1 VYKNHEIKQLGR
13 MKENGATTWC
23 PPYKQGCGAFDMG
36 KRTVV
41 LIAPWLK
48 LKQSFLSSSHKFDT
62 HIFHCAFD

>member
-1 VYKNHEIKQLGR
+1 MVQLPSAHLIN
-13 MKENGATTWC
+13 K
-23 PPYKQGCGAFDMG
+23 DVG

-48 LKQSFLSSSHKFDT
+48 LKHSFLSSSHKFDT